1 MNELFLDIA
10 KLWALIIGTFITIY
24 LFIPRVYIWLS
35 YDDNKKNTYLKIKNT
50 SKIGTH
56 IQIKNIEKFKNI
68 VEEMAK
74 GHSNFRNGWDEHFL
88 KYGNKINVPPDAEI
102 SLSLGFYSCELDK
115 VKNEFKLKFKQGWFP
130 YMHRKIYIYNLKRF
144 EEN

>member
-68 VEEMAK
+68 VEDM
-74 GHSNFRNGWDEHFL
+74 G
-88 KYGNKINVPPDAEI
+88 
-102 SLSLGFYSCELDK
+102 
-115 VKNEFKLKFKQGWFP
+115 
-130 YMHRKIYIYNLKRF
+130 
-144 EEN
+144 